1 MIEKIQVAWQVWDW
15 LSSPAGA
22 AIFAALFGLSEAL
35 AAIPGVQSNS
45 VFQAVSSLL
54 KKLAKK

>member
-15 LSSPAGA
+15 LSTPVAAG
-22 AIFAALFGLSEAL
+22 IFASLFAVSEAL
-35 AAIPGVQSNS
+35 AAIPQVQSNS
-45 VFQAVSSLL
+45 VFQAVSGIL

>member
-1 MIEKIQVAWQVWDW
+1 MIEKLQIAWQVWDW
-15 LSSPAGA
+15 LSTPTA
-22 AIFAALFGLSEAL
+22 AALFASLFAVSEAL

-45 VFQAVSSLL
+45 VFQAVSSIL